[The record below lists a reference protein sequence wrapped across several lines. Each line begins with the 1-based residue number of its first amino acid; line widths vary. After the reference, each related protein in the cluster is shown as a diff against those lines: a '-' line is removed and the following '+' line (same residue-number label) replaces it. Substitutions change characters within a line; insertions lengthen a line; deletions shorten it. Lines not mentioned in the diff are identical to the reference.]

1 MKQQM
6 NIQTMA
12 ESQNQKGVRDASDG
26 SYQTRKQIQNKLKI
40 TPSADCWRY
49 GEGFNIFCIQTKS
62 KAPPGQARSPGY
74 NPGGRCMDCIQSA
87 LKGFTINNKKEL
99 FHNNRYSNFNNIL
112 NFKTMKKQILL
123 LVLAFLA
130 AGNAFG
136 QMKTG
141 SAPLPLVGC
150 TNDFLHPLAG
160 VSYNYQALVNPT
172 GGNFQWWA
180 TKDVN
185 FITTTGAVTTNN
197 IGSRLAVGTDLI
209 AASASYGATTTTDNV
224 DITWSSGI
232 LSNTSAANPTFV
244 VVQNDA
250 TGANCA
256 NNLKVYPILP
266 INGFTVDI
274 KNMDQAKVPLAYAT
288 PYSLC
293 VSNIASA
300 RYDGVTKAIVTDYG
314 TNVLYFEVVAANF
327 TGSYTP
333 SFQVSGIA
341 AGQTV
346 TALDLFT
353 DAAFATALIP
363 TTLTAGAYS
372 PAAPLTVDPSVTNT
386 TNGVS
391 IYVRLTIHNGTHET
405 LADDAITLAVNGVN
419 ASGEKD
425 VVNTACGTQQDYE
438 DTATQTL
445 TRRPTITAAA
455 GAFVTP

>member
-1 MKQQM
+1 MKQIKI
-6 NIQTMA
+6 NRAKIHN
-12 ESQNQKGVRDASDG
+12 QNRPYIDEILDRSKHRTLSCI
-26 SYQTRKQIQNKLKI
+26 KLNQNS
-40 TPSADCWRY
+40 P
-49 GEGFNIFCIQTKS
+49 NIFPISDKGESPPYSSHSSGS
-62 KAPPGQARSPGY
+62 K
-74 NPGGRCMDCIQSA
+74 PGGLNSKWILSA
-87 LKGFTINNKKEL
+87 LKRFTINDKGKL

-112 NFKTMKKQILL
+112 NFKIMKKQILL
-123 LVLAFLA
+123 LVLTFLA
-130 AGNAFG
+130 AGTAIG
-136 QMKTG
+136 QMKVG

-160 VSYNYQALVNPT
+160 VSYNYQVLVNPT

-185 FITTTGAVTTNN
+185 FITTTGAVTANN
-197 IGSRLAVGTDLI
+197 IGTKLAIGTDLI
-209 AASASYGATTTTDNV
+209 AASASYGATTATDNV

-244 VVQNDA
+244 VVQNNA

-274 KNMDQAKVPLAYAT
+274 KNMDQTKVPLAYAA

-300 RYDGVTKAIVTDYG
+300 RYDGVSKAIITDYG

-333 SFQVSGIA
+333 SFQVSGLA

-346 TALDLFT
+346 TSLDLFA
-353 DAAFATALIP
+353 DEAFATAAIA

-372 PAAPLTVDPSVTNT
+372 PSAPLTVDPLVTNT
-386 TNGVS
+386 ATGVS
-391 IYVRLTIHNGTHET
+391 IYVRLTIHNNTHET
-405 LADDAITLAVNGVN
+405 LADDAITLAVNGTN

-425 VVNTACGTQQDYE
+425 VVNTACGTQTDYE